1 MIYDDVNEVIKEIFK
16 SLISK
21 YQIRLEASMRG
32 NDFIF
37 DDVNLLYH
45 KCHWIIF
52 KRGGSHV
59 DFQIG

>member
-45 KCHWIIF
+45 KCH
-52 KRGGSHV
+52 
-59 DFQIG
+59 